1 MTTDTKECPFC
12 GETIKAKAK
21 KCRFCGEF
29 LEAGVTREKVLAEG
43 EAQAPVTEATEAAP
57 PTEAASPVEGAKL
70 QDAVA
75 QMQATAEAKAA
86 ALVQE
91 ATAKMQEVT
100 TSPDAAA
107 SLNAVASPDAAA
119 QLEEIAA
126 QVQAVAKV
134 QEAVAQLQ
142 KTAAKAQ
149 QAPPPETEPKEAA
162 PAAETAS
169 LVEMPSPQETTPVA
183 KVEVQV
189 ETQPEKTT
197 ADEVSKEELAADPLS
212 ALYERIEA
220 LPDSEEKEMVKE
232 KLAKLLAEEDEDR
245 AEAIVKTVVEVL
257 PDVAEITINT
267 LISPASGVT
276 TLVQKVAKRMAKSR
290 KEKQAKE
297 DQAQTQLAD
306 GAEELGKVD
315 KEKAIEA
322 LSDLAQDLGDES
334 DSEEKGLITEA
345 LGQLE

>member
-1 MTTDTKECPFC
+1 
-12 GETIKAKAK
+12 
-21 KCRFCGEF
+21 
-29 LEAGVTREKVLAEG
+29 
-43 EAQAPVTEATEAAP
+43 
-57 PTEAASPVEGAKL
+57 
-70 QDAVA
+70 
-75 QMQATAEAKAA
+75 
-86 ALVQE
+86 
-91 ATAKMQEVT
+91 
-100 TSPDAAA
+100 
-107 SLNAVASPDAAA
+107 
-119 QLEEIAA
+119 
-126 QVQAVAKV
+126 
-134 QEAVAQLQ
+134 
-142 KTAAKAQ
+142 
-149 QAPPPETEPKEAA
+149 
-162 PAAETAS
+162 
-169 LVEMPSPQETTPVA
+169 
-183 KVEVQV
+183 
-189 ETQPEKTT
+189 
-197 ADEVSKEELAADPLS
+197 
-212 ALYERIEA
+212 
-220 LPDSEEKEMVKE
+220 MVKE

-345 LGQLE
+345 LGQLEEEAQKTKGEKGDDSTAGEAAEGIAEALPKAAEAATAIAEKIADAQG